1 MYSGKIK
8 ELYTPRDNMF
18 GRLVNIVQNLEKG
31 NKGTLGHVKKT
42 LEEMAFPE
50 IDKTRFFY
58 SCRGIE
64 EVFIIGKD
72 AKEALLVKEN
82 EDNSYLINKYPLM
95 YNTSYCVI
103 GKEIA
108 IKFDPFKLILVK
120 EKATQDELE
129 GELYKY
135 LDSEC

>member
-1 MYSGKIK
+1 
-8 ELYTPRDNMF
+8 MF
-18 GRLVNIVQNLEKG
+18 GRLVNIVQNLEKRD
-31 NKGTLGHVKKT
+31 KSTLGHVKKT

-82 EDNSYLINKYPLM
+82 EDNSYLINKYPLI

>member
-1 MYSGKIK
+1 
-8 ELYTPRDNMF
+8 MF
-18 GRLVNIVQNLEKG
+18 GRLVNIVQNLEKRD
-31 NKGTLGHVKKT
+31 KSTLGHVKKI

-82 EDNSYLINKYPLM
+82 EDNSYLINKYPLIH
-95 YNTSYCVI
+95 NTSYCVI

-108 IKFDPFKLILVK
+108 IRFDSFKLILVK